1 MIRYKVLH
9 IQDAWEIPRFMSRVA
24 SLVAEG
30 YTHINEVPAPC
41 CDMAWL
47 LSDDKPDNVQEL
59 YNQWLDRE
67 RED

>member
-1 MIRYKVLH
+1 MR
-9 IQDAWEIPRFMSRVA
+9 EVA

-41 CDMAWL
+41 SDMAWL
-47 LSDDKPDNVQEL
+47 LSDDRPDNVQDL

-67 RED
+67 CED